1 MADKKPTT
9 TKKSVDYQVMPK
21 DDLEKALV
29 TKTQDLKEA
38 TLAHRAGELV
48 NHRVLTETRKEIAR
62 INTALRAL
70 DKESN

>member
-1 MADKKPTT
+1 MADKKTAV
-9 TKKSVDYQVMPK
+9 TKKNVDYQVMPQA
-21 DDLEKALV
+21 DLEKSLV

-38 TLAHRAGELV
+38 TLSHRAGELV

-70 DKESN
+70 DKESK